1 MRKQAKLTEFGLRL
15 DGRSLLNI
23 NFRAPFNNNNR
34 ASPGRSQA
42 IYMRCSRER
51 LFKLYLNLTVT
62 VREPSAP
69 PSGVMNRAP
78 PST

>member
-1 MRKQAKLTEFGLRL
+1 MNTPRECVSRGVPMRKQAKLTEFGLRL
-15 DGRSLLNI
+15 DGGSLLNI

-51 LFKLYLNLTVT
+51 VVLSYI
-62 VREPSAP
+62 
-69 PSGVMNRAP
+69 
-78 PST
+78 

>member
-51 LFKLYLNLTVT
+51 V
-62 VREPSAP
+62 V
-69 PSGVMNRAP
+69 
-78 PST
+78 